1 MKDFIYFIILLIIAA
16 VIGFGLDEL
25 FSSVPKNAASF
36 LIEPFTI
43 GIRPIS
49 ISANVC
55 GIVGLII
62 SFGLIKPFIN
72 R

>member
-1 MKDFIYFIILLIIAA
+1 MKDFVYFVIFLIIAA
-16 VIGFGLDEL
+16 VIGYGFDAL

-36 LIEPFTI
+36 FIEPFTI

-49 ISANVC
+49 ISANIC